1 LFLCLAIFA
10 GWTTGCGSPAGS
22 GEEKPQPSAAAPSD
36 AAHSDGDGHDHGAHS
51 DEHAGEAKL
60 GETEHAE
67 GEVKLTA
74 DQEKIA
80 GIQVEAVGNRVVQQT
95 LDLPGVISSTTQGRA
110 MVTPPIAGRVL
121 SIGIHLGQMVQ
132 RGQVLATIES
142 PELAQSWSNI
152 AEAERVRESAI
163 SSLQESK
170 SEVGLAAA
178 KLSAA
183 QTNLQRQTALA
194 KAGAFSQAPVQQAQ
208 SELNDAQSDLLS
220 LQKEQASHA
229 EVVRRLENLYR
240 DGIVSRS
247 ELEAARLE
255 LQQDQIRLERANARV
270 ANAKATYERERN
282 IASRGLLNAKELQSA
297 DAEVRSARLELERA
311 RIRVRSAE
319 ATVASAGRAVVNA
332 RATYKSNAAGSGAS
346 GDRVFLKAPISGTVT
361 RLDITTGQAVDRTQ
375 VLMEIEDLSR
385 VWVTASVPER
395 ELSKV
400 RLGAKVRISP
410 EATPNREFD
419 GVVEIV
425 GGRVDP
431 KTRTIPVQCSVT
443 NANGLL
449 KPAMFAKVHLAY
461 GKDGQ
466 ALAVPSSA
474 VLTEGGTSFVFVQH
488 DDGYLKTEVQ
498 LGQRAAGYTSVLAGL
513 KAGDRVV
520 SQGAF
525 VLLTELK
532 KDELKGHEH

>member
-1 LFLCLAIFA
+1 MKRLLTGYLLCLALLA
-10 GWTTGCGSPAGS
+10 GWTTGCGSTTSS
-22 GEEKPQPSAAAPSD
+22 GEKKPQPTAATPTD
-36 AAHSDGDGHDHGAHS
+36 AAHL
-51 DEHAGEAKL
+51 DEHSHDEGAGHEGEA
-60 GETEHAE
+60 EHVE

-80 GIQVEAVGNRVVQQT
+80 GIQTETVTNRVVQQT
-95 LDLPGVISSTTQGRA
+95 LDVPGVISSTTQGRA

-121 SIGIHLGQMVQ
+121 SIGTQLGQLVQ

-142 PELAQSWSNI
+142 PELAQAWSNI
-152 AEAERVRESAI
+152 ADAERIRESAMAG
-163 SSLQESK
+163 LQESK
-170 SEVGLAAA
+170 SEVGLASA

-297 DAEVRSARLELERA
+297 DAEVRSARLELKRA

-319 ATVASAGRAVVNA
+319 ATVASAGRAVANA

-410 EATPNREFD
+410 EATPNRDFE

-431 KTRTIPVQCSVT
+431 KTRTIPVQCSVA

-466 ALAVPSSA
+466 ALAVSSSA

-498 LGQRAAGYTSVLAGL
+498 LGQRAAGYTSVIAGL
-513 KAGDRVV
+513 KSGDRVV

-525 VLLTELK
+525 VLSTELK